1 MEKMKKVYRV
11 LCLVFGVWCFV
22 FGLTGCKYILAHQKD
37 GIAAEVSGQKLY
49 ETEVLAVVRG
59 LTGEDSAR
67 VRSEYIQQWATDI
80 LIQEK
85 ANEYMTPEIER
96 LVADYRRSLCVYEY
110 EKEIIDQRIN
120 TVIADSVMLQFYES
134 HQERFVLQDD
144 IFKGLLLVIP
154 QDAPEQEALM
164 NTLKTLDEE
173 DLQFIEQYAYQNAQG
188 YELFLDEWKTANQ
201 LLVRMPSEHND
212 LGAELKNKKQVIV
225 QDSLNKYILQVTDK
239 SLRGNTMPYDYAK
252 RDIQK
257 IILSQKQNTFIKQ
270 EHERLYKEGVRLQKV
285 KIYEQEQGQ
294 ETKNN

>member
-11 LCLVFGVWCFV
+11 LCLVFGVLCLV
-22 FGLTGCKYILAHQKD
+22 SGLTGCKYILAHQKD

-49 ETEVLAVVRG
+49 ETEVLAVVG
-59 LTGEDSAR
+59 NLTGEDSAR
-67 VRSEYIQQWATDI
+67 VRREYIQQWATDI

-85 ANEYMTPEIER
+85 ANEYITPDIER
-96 LVADYRRSLCVYEY
+96 LVSDYRRSLCVYEY

-120 TVIADSVMLQFYES
+120 TFIADSVMLRFYES

-164 NTLKTLDEE
+164 NTLKTLNEE

-201 LLVRMPSEHND
+201 LLVRMPSEHNP
-212 LGAELKNKKQVIV
+212 LGTELKNKKQVIV

-239 SLRGNTMPYDYAK
+239 CFKGNTMPYDYAK
-252 RDIQK
+252 REIQK

-270 EHERLYKEGVRLQKV
+270 EHERLYKEGVRSQKV
-285 KIYEQEQGQ
+285 KIYEKEQGQ
-294 ETKNN
+294 ETKDN